1 MPADTEAYGDWSD
14 DVNNSGTSGPLPI
27 EVLRMGWSWGAFI
40 FSWMWAL
47 ANRVYYAAILAILA
61 SSAISMTPHGHR
73 GAGFATGVTIISVWL
88 GVAGHRLAWRHRRFQ
103 DVRQYQDTMRTWNRW
118 GFGLFLVGV
127 VGFVVYLA
135 CGVWALTH

>member
-1 MPADTEAYGDWSD
+1 
-14 DVNNSGTSGPLPI
+14 
-27 EVLRMGWSWGAFI
+27 
-40 FSWMWAL
+40 
-47 ANRVYYAAILAILA
+47 
-61 SSAISMTPHGHR
+61 
-73 GAGFATGVTIISVWL
+73 VWL